1 MYLDLEPD
9 FVEYDRITLNVA
21 PKFLKDQLQVK
32 GRKLKQLEA
41 KYGQVVKLKQAEPAI
56 CALYKIGL
64 GYKRF
69 AQTLFDAPI
78 PREIRGKR
86 ELVDEYKAQLAQV
99 AEPLEQKAVEGL
111 ELAMNASRDYGVVND
126 CAKQATAILVKYKPD
141 EYGPSPEVLPRVAQA
156 EVRDVPR
163 GYGILAQIQP
173 AAPAPKAAPVRRAEA
188 ALPPLRVSAGRHAA
202 RRAARPGATR
212 RSGSSRR
219 SRRPRGRN
227 ARRPQRGRRGPPA
240 VTTTRRIVPAIL
252 LAGAIGCAGA
262 RPRPADA
269 ERRGARPAA
278 AAATEAP
285 QGADAVGAR
294 AQRLFAE
301 ALKAQEDQQKLA
313 VPTDW
318 AHLERKW
325 RAVLDDDEIA
335 GGPLQPRRRPR
346 GAGAPRRRARGVRAR
361 ARRRSRRSGRPR

>member
-1 MYLDLEPD
+1 VKDRGLPVAAQAMYLDLEPD

-21 PKFLKDQLQVK
+21 PKFLKEQLQVK

-86 ELVDEYKAQLAQV
+86 ELVEEYKAQLAQV

-141 EYGPSPEVLPRVAQA
+141 EYGPSPEVLPRIAKV

-173 AAPAPKAAPVRRAEA
+173 AAPAPKAAPVRRAEP
-188 ALPPLRVSAGRHAA
+188 ALPPLL
-202 RRAARPGATR
+202 
-212 RSGSSRR
+212 
-219 SRRPRGRN
+219 
-227 ARRPQRGRRGPPA
+227 
-240 VTTTRRIVPAIL
+240 VT
-252 LAGAIGCAGA
+252 
-262 RPRPADA
+262 
-269 ERRGARPAA
+269 PAA
-278 AAATEAP
+278 QRAEPRARSADP
-285 QGADAVGAR
+285 QERVV
-294 AQRLFAE
+294 AE
-301 ALKAQEDQQKLA
+301 EPLPSRKERKKAQE
-313 VPTDW
+313 
-318 AHLERKW
+318 E
-325 RAVLDDDEIA
+325 DEDLL
-335 GGPLQPRRRPR
+335 P
-346 GAGAPRRRARGVRAR
+346 
-361 ARRRSRRSGRPR
+361 